1 MIHRSEEGMLTL
13 WVGALAGVLM
23 LFGSLALD
31 VWNVFRVDQ
40 EVGDMTERT
49 AKAGAN
55 GIDEAIY
62 RPTSTLVIDEA
73 RAESF
78 AWNHLGSE
86 RGSALL
92 ASAEVEASSVR
103 NDVTVT
109 LTRRVP
115 FLLLDVFM
123 PGEDPLTVRRT
134 ATARP
139 ERSA

>member
-1 MIHRSEEGMLTL
+1 MIRRSEDGMLTL
-13 WVGALAGVLM
+13 WVGALAAVLM

-31 VWNVFRVDQ
+31 AWNVFRVDQ

-55 GIDEAIY
+55 GINEEIY

-73 RAESF
+73 RAEAI
-78 AWNHLGSE
+78 AWGHLESE
-86 RGSALL
+86 RGAALL